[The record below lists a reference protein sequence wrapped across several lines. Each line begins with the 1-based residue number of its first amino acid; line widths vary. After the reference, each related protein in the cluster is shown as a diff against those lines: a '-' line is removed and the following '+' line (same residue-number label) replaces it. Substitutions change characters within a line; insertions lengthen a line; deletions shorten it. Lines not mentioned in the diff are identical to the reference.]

1 MTITLT
7 SEIINSQEIESVYEI
22 CEQNLGSCYQCGN
35 CSAGCPAADAMDILP
50 NQVMRLLQL
59 GQVKEVKKANTV
71 FICAACI
78 TCTVRCPR
86 SIDVAKVME
95 AARQIVL
102 RDKTCYVDINK
113 INKELFDKLPQLAVV
128 GNFRKLTD

>member
-7 SEIINSQEIESVYEI
+7 PEKINSQEIESILEI

-50 NQVMRLLQL
+50 NQVIRLLQL
-59 GQVKEVKKANTV
+59 GQIEEIKKINTM
-71 FICAACI
+71 FICASCI

-95 AARQIVL
+95 AVRQLVL

-113 INKELFDKLPQLAVV
+113 ISKDLFEKLPQLALV